1 MGLFVNDYIYFQ
13 SLHQRQDL
21 ELQKLLLRQR
31 KFYIINVT
39 TQLGNEMNKLDPAS
53 EGYKVLD
60 LRVQQMNQMSQVI
73 EGEIARM
80 DQQEQE
86 VNVLLQTSQQ
96 ALNRDIQS
104 AFTYA
109 SPPAGLGGG

>member
-21 ELQKLLLRQR
+21 ELQKQLLRQR

-39 TQLGNEMNKLDPAS
+39 TQLTSEMNKLDPGS

-60 LRVQQMNQMSQVI
+60 LRQMQMNQMTQVLDA
-73 EGEIARM
+73 EIARM
-80 DQQEQE
+80 DQQQQE

-96 ALNRDIQS
+96 ALGRDIQS
-104 AFTYA
+104 AFSYA
-109 SPPAGLGGG
+109 STPQG